1 MQPLLPSSTP
11 AARASALRAGTLAVA
26 VVQLVQGLL
35 LAFASGS
42 FYTAV
47 ANFGPQNDHDLR
59 DMSAFYF
66 ASAIVLAV
74 AAGRPSWR
82 APALALTGLQVA
94 LHAFNHLIDVGA
106 SDPGWVGP
114 FDTVGLA
121 LGALFIG
128 WLYLLAAGEEARR

>member
-1 MQPLLPSSTP
+1 MQHLVSPSSP
-11 AARASALRAGTLAVA
+11 AARASVLRAGTLAVA
-26 VVQLVQGLL
+26 GVQLAQGLL
-35 LAFASGS
+35 LAFASGT

-66 ASAIVLAV
+66 ASAVVLAV

-82 APALALTGLQVA
+82 APALALTGLQLA
-94 LHAFNHLIDVGA
+94 LHVISHLVDVGG

-114 FDTVGLA
+114 FDAVTLA
-121 LGALFIG
+121 LGAVVVG
-128 WLYLLAAGEEARR
+128 WLLRLALAEEAGR

>member
-1 MQPLLPSSTP
+1 MPPLLPSSTP
-11 AARASALRAGTLAVA
+11 AARASLLRAGTLAVA
-26 VVQLVQGLL
+26 AVQLVQGLL
-35 LAFASGS
+35 LAFASGT

-59 DMSAFYF
+59 DMSAFYL
-66 ASAIVLAV
+66 ASAIVLAI

-94 LHAFNHLIDVGA
+94 LHALNHLVDAGS

-114 FDTVGLA
+114 FDTVALA
-121 LGALFIG
+121 LGAVVIG
-128 WLYLLAAGEEARR
+128 WLYLGAAGEEAGR

>member
-1 MQPLLPSSTP
+1 MQHLASPSSP
-11 AARASALRAGTLAVA
+11 AARASVLRAGTLAIA
-26 VVQLVQGLL
+26 GVQLVQGLL

-47 ANFGPQNDHDLR
+47 ANFGPRNDHDLR

-66 ASAIVLAV
+66 ASAVVLAV

-94 LHAFNHLIDVGA
+94 VHAVNHLVDAGG

-114 FDTVGLA
+114 FDTVTLA
-121 LGALFIG
+121 LGALVVG
-128 WLYLLAAGEEARR
+128 WLYRLAVAEETGR